1 MGAKAAKTFFPNEN
15 YEDLIF
21 KNNYWNNKL
30 TIVLPHP
37 SPLNK
42 KWIKDHPKF
51 LEERIFEIRKIINT
65 TINKFEG
72 SEKNGQSTKFDQH

>member
-1 MGAKAAKTFFPNEN
+1 MF
-15 YEDLIF
+15 LI
-21 KNNYWNNKL
+21 KNNYYNNKL

-51 LEERIFEIRKIINT
+51 LNNRIIEIRKIINN
-65 TINKFEG
+65 II
-72 SEKNGQSTKFDQH
+72 